1 MELKNGICNIGGTDF
16 QLKYTLGVALE
27 MEKLFGGLLLSLT
40 AVESVKGAC
49 DVFGIMLKHAII
61 RHNEEWNENVSLNK
75 YAIDEILF
83 DYLEDTESALNII
96 REVKEVIKRDRKT
109 EESRIKSKKKNG
121 SNKYIR
127 NDLQTMVVTGT
138 SLLNFSY
145 SDVLKLTIAEYSGYL
160 NRYNEIN
167 YYDPTGNDDAED
179 EEPDE
184 SYNGVGNLAEL
195 LDKQVDV

>member
-1 MELKNGICNIGGTDF
+1 MELKNGICNIGGTDYN
-16 QLKYTLGVALE
+16 LKYTIGVALE
-27 MEKLFGGLLLSLT
+27 MEKYFGGVLLSLT

-49 DVFGIMLKHAII
+49 DVFVIMLKHAIK
-61 RHNEEWNENVSLNK
+61 RHNEEWGIHDYLSK
-75 YAIDEILF
+75 IAIEEILF

-96 REVKEVIKRDRKT
+96 REVKEVIKRDRQT
-109 EESRIKSKKKNG
+109 EKSRIKNNKKKNG

-167 YYDPTGNDDAED
+167 YYEPNDTE

-195 LDKQVDV
+195 LDKQKNI